1 MCGMWHGMKRKMHQ
15 PPYLQFVLLRN
26 VGCMVGCKLGHPVLN
41 VGIALGLLYLY
52 CMNEYN
58 ILRSTAV
65 NTNNFLYTTE

>member
-1 MCGMWHGMKRKMHQ
+1 MHVWDVARHETEDA
-15 PPYLQFVLLRN
+15 PNHHIMQFVLLRN

-58 ILRSTAV
+58 LLRSTAV
-65 NTNNFLYTTE
+65 N